1 MKERV
6 KEVGRRE
13 VREER
18 ERSSRRK
25 SFGVHSLDSVLLKRE
40 VPGPSDVVCSEVAD
54 DRVTTQQLA
63 RGDQTEHDGSSSLY
77 TMATG
82 RFFPTM
88 WHQYEV
94 TASGSCSVH
103 IPTEDIGQH
112 TGIMMDVDQHGFP
125 LERREIDTLHRT

>member
-63 RGDQTEHDGSSSLY
+63 RGDQTEHDSSSSLY
-77 TMATG
+77 TMAIG

-94 TASGSCSVH
+94 TVDHAVSTYLQKTLDNTLAS
-103 IPTEDIGQH
+103 
-112 TGIMMDVDQHGFP
+112 
-125 LERREIDTLHRT
+125 